1 MAIKKKMA
9 AKPAMMKKR
18 KAQGGITLAKNP
30 ETDPKNAIDPNFK
43 KEPKYLSDVTKRETA
58 GEALKGFYKKDYLKA
73 DSAKTKTGKVL
84 RKVGNTA
91 IKAAFTP
98 QALMATALRTGS
110 TAKANK
116 EELKK
121 IPQKKMGGKV
131 TKKKK

>member
-18 KAQGGITLAKNP
+18 KAQDGTEVKFNKKTGEQTNKDLS
-30 ETDPKNAIDPNFK
+30 EVTK
-43 KEPKYLSDVTKRETA
+43 KETNM
-58 GEALKGFYKKDYLKA
+58 EALKGFYKKDYLKA

-84 RKVGNTA
+84 RKAGNTA